1 MVLHPPHKLT
11 YFKKAHWES
20 EWIQTAESLVRNE
33 LERPYTSQASEQV
46 LGSGSANS
54 DVEVPRKPAS
64 YNPSFSIFDN
74 IDGFM
79 PPKAADLCNK
89 IDHYLAAGVKQVADD
104 LVKW

>member
-1 MVLHPPHKLT
+1 MRDEFEH
-11 YFKKAHWES
+11 S
-20 EWIQTAESLVRNE
+20 
-33 LERPYTSQASEQV
+33 YTSQAGEQV
-46 LGSGSANS
+46 LGSGSASS
-54 DVEVPRKPAS
+54 DIEMPRKPVS